1 MMEDLHRLLSSLLHG
16 NAQFE
21 ASRIGAMA
29 SAGRLLWKPTNRRS
43 HDDNDFFHTEK
54 IIMCNGPVFII
65 LGLFY
70 HMSVL
75 AFTIIVFAIAVDSPH
90 LGSSNTLHSVKQF

>member
-16 NAQFE
+16 NAQYE

-43 HDDNDFFHTEK
+43 HDDNDFFTQK
-54 IIMCNGPVFII
+54 
-65 LGLFY
+65 
-70 HMSVL
+70 
-75 AFTIIVFAIAVDSPH
+75 
-90 LGSSNTLHSVKQF
+90 K